1 MDPLVGCKGQQRQYP
16 STILW
21 LSQAG
26 KALTQL
32 ISTSLLKHKTC
43 CQSFPIKCSK
53 GEQMERNPGSG
64 WRTVSGK
71 SPHSNLV
78 LFTRQRVPEL
88 GWWDLHDTSVPSS
101 VQVAALPRL
110 CILSTE
116 LSPPLSERGRKVLEQ
131 YILEQEFPQSPTLR
145 CVWLGQYY
153 PYLHGFIQEDPQ
165 PCKQT

>member
-1 MDPLVGCKGQQRQYP
+1 MDPPVGCKGQQRQYP
-16 STILW
+16 FTILW

-32 ISTSLLKHKTC
+32 IPTSLLKHKTC

-71 SPHSNLV
+71 SPHSN
-78 LFTRQRVPEL
+78 
-88 GWWDLHDTSVPSS
+88 LHDTSVPSS